1 MTTVFTDSGL
11 GLDGYMAPF
20 HTPVYVHTQ
29 AKREPSVRPGGTT
42 FYFIN
47 DEPER
52 AFELDR
58 ESAA

>member
-1 MTTVFTDSGL
+1 MTKVFVNIGL
-11 GLDGYMAPF
+11 SLDGYMAPF
-20 HTPVYVHTQ
+20 HTPVYVHTH